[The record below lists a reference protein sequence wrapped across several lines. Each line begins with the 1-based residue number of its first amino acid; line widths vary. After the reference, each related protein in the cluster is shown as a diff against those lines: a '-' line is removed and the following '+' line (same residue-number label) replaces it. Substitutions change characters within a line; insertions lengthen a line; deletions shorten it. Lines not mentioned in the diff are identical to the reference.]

1 MKPNNKPT
9 AMSTSKKGIMTYEEI
24 VEALN
29 VKVLP
34 VEEND
39 NYLDNIIGLVEPK
52 KYLKQTLEFFKKPEI
67 YKKKKVTI
75 YRKFIFI
82 GRSGVGKVM
91 TAYAFAKEANLPIIV
106 VDMEKFVVHTP
117 LVLMKN
123 FKQVLDAHKPAVV
136 LLKNIEYLA
145 MLEMEKQ
152 VPVFSTLCNY
162 LNTYTDC
169 FFFATMASTCSFPE
183 FAISENGFNTVL
195 TFEDP
200 DLKQREELLKRFI
213 SKFPHAESF
222 DSNEDN
228 NDLKKVAKN
237 TLGMTAGDLIH
248 LLENS
253 LIQAYMDGH
262 TELTYDSIDTALSSK
277 MYGHKKKPM
286 TEEERKLT
294 AYHEA
299 GHVVA
304 GYFANPKKYKLSK
317 VEIVH
322 RTESLG
328 LTIQEVDEDKLSY
341 TKQDYENDIICCY
354 GGMAAEQIIFGTN
367 TSGVSADLGMATL
380 YGSYMIKSF
389 GMHDDFGPISLDDE
403 FFISDTL
410 NETAD
415 ILLQEMLRKLYNR
428 TRELMLEHKPELIAL
443 AEALI
448 EKETIYS
455 EEILEIFK
463 KAREK

>member
-1 MKPNNKPT
+1 
-9 AMSTSKKGIMTYEEI
+9 
-24 VEALN
+24 
-29 VKVLP
+29 
-34 VEEND
+34 
-39 NYLDNIIGLVEPK
+39 
-52 KYLKQTLEFFKKPEI
+52 
-67 YKKKKVTI
+67 
-75 YRKFIFI
+75 
-82 GRSGVGKVM
+82 
-91 TAYAFAKEANLPIIV
+91 
-106 VDMEKFVVHTP
+106 
-117 LVLMKN
+117 
-123 FKQVLDAHKPAVV
+123 
-136 LLKNIEYLA
+136 
-145 MLEMEKQ
+145 
-152 VPVFSTLCNY
+152 
-162 LNTYTDC
+162 
-169 FFFATMASTCSFPE
+169 MASTCAFPE

-213 SKFPHAESF
+213 SRFPHAESF
-222 DSNEDN
+222 DSDEEN

-286 TEEERKLT
+286 TEEARRFT

-328 LTIQEVDEDKLSY
+328 LTIDEIDEEKLNSV
-341 TKQDYENDIICCY
+341 KEDFENDIISCY
-354 GGMAAEQIIFGTN
+354 GGMAAEEIIFQTSS
-367 TSGVSADLGMATL
+367 SGVSADLGMATM

-389 GMHDDFGPISLDDE
+389 GMHKEFGPISLDDE
-403 FFISDTL
+403 YFVSDAL

-415 ILLQEMLRKLYNR
+415 IYLQDMLKDLYKR
-428 TRELMLEHKPELIAL
+428 TREIMIEHKPELIAL

-448 EKETIYS
+448 EKETIYG

>member
-1 MKPNNKPT
+1 MKPSNSPT

-67 YKKKKVTI
+67 YKNKKVTI

-136 LLKNIEYLA
+136 LLKNIEYVA

-169 FFFATMASTCSFPE
+169 FFFATMASTCAFPE

-213 SKFPHAESF
+213 SRFPHAESF
-222 DSNEDN
+222 DSDEEN

-286 TEEERKLT
+286 TEEARRFT

-328 LTIQEVDEDKLSY
+328 LTIDEIDEEKLNSV
-341 TKQDYENDIICCY
+341 KEDFENDIISCY
-354 GGMAAEQIIFGTN
+354 GGMAAEEIIFQTSS
-367 TSGVSADLGMATL
+367 SGVSADLGMATM

-389 GMHDDFGPISLDDE
+389 GMHKEFGPISLDDE
-403 FFISDTL
+403 YFVSDAL

-415 ILLQEMLRKLYNR
+415 IYLQDMLKDLYKR
-428 TRELMLEHKPELIAL
+428 TREIMIEHKPELIAL

-448 EKETIYS
+448 EKETIYG